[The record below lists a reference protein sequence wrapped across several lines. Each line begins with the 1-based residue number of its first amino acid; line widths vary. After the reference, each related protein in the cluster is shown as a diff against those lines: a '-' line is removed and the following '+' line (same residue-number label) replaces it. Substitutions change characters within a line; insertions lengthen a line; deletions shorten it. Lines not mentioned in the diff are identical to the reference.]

1 MKNLILLFCVFCSC
15 IPLVAQQNVIT
26 VKGKVIDA
34 QMDSP
39 IPGANVLEK
48 NTSNGIMTDFDG
60 EFSITVNRGSTLTF
74 SYIGFQTQEVVIND
88 DSPITIYLALSAE
101 NLDEVVLVGY
111 GVQKKENLTGA
122 VSTISAEKIENRP
135 VTDMMQAIQGAAPG
149 LQLTVGNSGGEP
161 GASMNISIRGAG
173 NLQGTGAPLVIVDDI
188 PLNNPSD
195 MNDINPNDIESISV
209 LKDAASSAI
218 YGSRAAF
225 GVILIKT
232 KSGTAMD
239 GHKFNYSNNFSYS
252 SALNLPEMMN
262 SLEFAEYFN
271 LAATNGGR
279 SVLFTDDTME
289 RIKAYMNDPVNTPV
303 TVPTEDGTQWQQYS
317 GSNANT
323 DWFDVMYKDIVLR
336 KQHNLSFSGKQQD
349 VSYHVAA
356 GVLDAPGM
364 MSYGEDSY
372 KRYNLNAKFTS
383 KMTDWFKFN
392 VNMRLARID
401 EERPSYDPG
410 LYLHNIA
417 RRWPT
422 NGVVMPNGSFS
433 DGSEI
438 PFIVDGGRR
447 NSESFNSNLSLNLI
461 FEPVKDLKLTT
472 SLLYRNYHTEIQSH
486 SAKVSVTEPNGTE
499 RLIRQ
504 NNSIS
509 NYASKNTYISPNL
522 VVSYKKS
529 INDAHNFNGLI
540 GFQQEETKY
549 NSLSAS
555 KDGLITE
562 SVPAIRTAVGED
574 YVDATLGSYVTRGY
588 FGRIGY
594 NYKEKYLLE
603 VNGRYDAS
611 SRFAED
617 MRWDFFPSISL
628 GYNVAKEGFW
638 NIDAISTFK
647 FRYSTGSIGNQ
658 NVANYLYIGRM
669 PIRTNLW
676 WLTDNGRPNYTL
688 TPGLISPEIT
698 WETVS
703 TDNYGLDITALDH
716 RLDLTFE
723 VFKRTT
729 ENMFGPAERYPALL
743 GTGAP
748 QSNNASLET
757 KGFELSANWRDNIGD
772 FGYNIGFIVSDAVT
786 EVTEYSNPNNLL
798 NTYRVGEE
806 LGEIWGFETVG
817 LYQSQSEIDNGPDQS
832 AIWGGDW
839 QPGDVQYV
847 DQNGDNIID
856 YGDSTL
862 DNPGDRV
869 IIGNSTPRYTYS
881 INGGMNYK
889 GVDFSMFWQGVGK
902 RDIWTGGAYT
912 FGAVGNQWQSAGLK
926 DHLNHWSEDNPNA
939 FYPRPTFN
947 NAERN
952 QQTQTR
958 YLQDASYLRLKN
970 ITLGYS
976 FSDQILERLRMER
989 IRVYVSAENLLTFT
1003 NISDVFDPEATGGR
1017 WGNGKIYPLQKSIS
1031 IGLNVEF

>member
-1 MKNLILLFCVFCSC
+1 
-15 IPLVAQQNVIT
+15 
-26 VKGKVIDA
+26 
-34 QMDSP
+34 
-39 IPGANVLEK
+39 
-48 NTSNGIMTDFDG
+48 
-60 EFSITVNRGSTLTF
+60 
-74 SYIGFQTQEVVIND
+74 
-88 DSPITIYLALSAE
+88 
-101 NLDEVVLVGY
+101 
-111 GVQKKENLTGA
+111 
-122 VSTISAEKIENRP
+122 
-135 VTDMMQAIQGAAPG
+135 
-149 LQLTVGNSGGEP
+149 
-161 GASMNISIRGAG
+161 
-173 NLQGTGAPLVIVDDI
+173 
-188 PLNNPSD
+188 
-195 MNDINPNDIESISV
+195 
-209 LKDAASSAI
+209 
-218 YGSRAAF
+218 
-225 GVILIKT
+225 
-232 KSGTAMD
+232 
-239 GHKFNYSNNFSYS
+239 
-252 SALNLPEMMN
+252 
-262 SLEFAEYFN
+262 
-271 LAATNGGR
+271 
-279 SVLFTDDTME
+279 
-289 RIKAYMNDPVNTPV
+289 
-303 TVPTEDGTQWQQYS
+303 
-317 GSNANT
+317 
-323 DWFDVMYKDIVLR
+323 
-336 KQHNLSFSGKQQD
+336 
-349 VSYHVAA
+349 
-356 GVLDAPGM
+356 
-364 MSYGEDSY
+364 
-372 KRYNLNAKFTS
+372 
-383 KMTDWFKFN
+383 
-392 VNMRLARID
+392 
-401 EERPSYDPG
+401 
-410 LYLHNIA
+410 
-417 RRWPT
+417 
-422 NGVVMPNGSFS
+422 
-433 DGSEI
+433 
-438 PFIVDGGRR
+438 
-447 NSESFNSNLSLNLI
+447 
-461 FEPVKDLKLTT
+461 KDLKLTT

-817 LYQSQSEIDNGPDQS
+817 LY
-832 AIWGGDW
+832 
-839 QPGDVQYV
+839 
-847 DQNGDNIID
+847 
-856 YGDSTL
+856 
-862 DNPGDRV
+862 
-869 IIGNSTPRYTYS
+869 
-881 INGGMNYK
+881 
-889 GVDFSMFWQGVGK
+889 
-902 RDIWTGGAYT
+902 
-912 FGAVGNQWQSAGLK
+912 
-926 DHLNHWSEDNPNA
+926 
-939 FYPRPTFN
+939 
-947 NAERN
+947 
-952 QQTQTR
+952 
-958 YLQDASYLRLKN
+958 
-970 ITLGYS
+970 
-976 FSDQILERLRMER
+976 
-989 IRVYVSAENLLTFT
+989 
-1003 NISDVFDPEATGGR
+1003 
-1017 WGNGKIYPLQKSIS
+1017 
-1031 IGLNVEF
+1031 

>member
-26 VKGKVIDA
+26 VKGQVMDTE
-34 QMDSP
+34 MDSP
-39 IPGANVLEK
+39 IPGVNVLEK
-48 NTSNGIMTDFDG
+48 NTTNGTMTDFDG
-60 EFSITVNRGSTLTF
+60 EFSITVKRGTTVTF
-74 SYIGFQTQEVVIND
+74 SYIGYQTQEVLIKD
-88 DSPITIYLALSAE
+88 DAPLSIGLTMSAE

-135 VTDMMQAIQGAAPG
+135 VTDVMQAIQGAAPG

-232 KSGTAMD
+232 KSGTATD

-252 SALNLPEMMN
+252 SPLNLPEMMN

-279 SVLFTDDTME
+279 SVLFTEDVIG

-303 TVPTEDGTQWQQYS
+303 TVPTEDGTRWQQYS

-336 KQHNLSFSGKQQD
+336 KQHNLSFSGKQKD

-356 GVLDAPGM
+356 GLLDAPGV
-364 MSYGEDSY
+364 MSYGDDSY
-372 KRYNLNAKFTS
+372 KRYNLNAKFTA
-383 KMTDWFKFN
+383 KMTDWFRFN
-392 VNMRLARID
+392 VNMRMARID
-401 EERPSYDPG
+401 QERPSYDPG

-447 NSESFNSNLSLNLI
+447 NSESYNSNLSLNLI
-461 FEPVKDLKLTT
+461 FEPIKDLKLTT

-486 SAKVSVTEPNGTE
+486 SAKVSVTEPDGAE

-504 NNSIS
+504 NNSIN

-529 INDAHNFNGLI
+529 INNAHNFDGLI

-549 NSLSAS
+549 NSLSGS
-555 KDGLITE
+555 KDDLITE
-562 SVPAIRTAVGED
+562 SVPSIRTAVGED

-617 MRWDFFPSISL
+617 MRWDFFPSISV

-647 FRYSTGSIGNQ
+647 LRYSTGSIGNQ

-676 WLTDNGRPNYTL
+676 WLTDSGRPNYTL
-688 TPGLISPEIT
+688 TPGLISPDIT

-703 TDNYGLDITALDH
+703 TDNYGLDISALNQ

-723 VFKRTT
+723 LFKRTT

-786 EVTEYSNPNNLL
+786 KVTEYSNPNNLL

-817 LYQSQSEIDNGPDQS
+817 LYQSQAEIDNGPDQS

-889 GVDFSMFWQGVGK
+889 GIDFSMFWQGVGK
-902 RDIWTGGAYT
+902 RDLWTGGAYT
-912 FGAVGNQWQSAGLK
+912 YGAVGNQWQSAGLK
-926 DHLNHWSEDNPNA
+926 SHLDHWTEDNPNG

-970 ITLGYS
+970 VTLGYS

-989 IRVYVSAENLLTFT
+989 IRVYVSAENLLTIT

-1017 WGNGKIYPLQKSIS
+1017 WGNGKIYPLQKSIA